1 MWGRDGSEEGGEG
14 EGRGGGVFFVGEGWA
29 GGCFKEMHHKCN
41 QN

>member
-1 MWGRDGSEEGGEG
+1 MEVRRAAKVRDGEGG
-14 EGRGGGVFFVGEGWA
+14 VIFVGEGWA